1 MPFDR
6 ARFMEALAEFDAELC
21 RIRAAE
27 THDLGDLVDVISE
40 VVDPEDT
47 GSVRPAIACVRSGRM
62 ASGICVEPSVAFAS
76 GFLLV
81 REA

>member
-1 MPFDR
+1 
-6 ARFMEALAEFDAELC
+6 MEALAEFDAELC

-47 GSVRPAIACVRSGRM
+47 GSVRDRLDDRLRAIRADGEWDLRR
-62 ASGICVEPSVAFAS
+62 AFS
-76 GFLLV
+76 RF
-81 REA
+81 RERLFTSA

>member
-1 MPFDR
+1 MSFDR
-6 ARFMEALAEFDAELC
+6 ARFIEALAEFDAELH

-47 GSVRPAIACVRSGRM
+47 DLIRDRLDDRLRAIRADCAWDLRCALRRFR
-62 ASGICVEPSVAFAS
+62 ERFLPSA
-76 GFLLV
+76 
-81 REA
+81 